1 LWESRLPGGEAIES
15 LDILRTKG
23 FFKVEGGAE
32 FVVQGVTDIFE
43 IKEVAAKPSEEKQIA
58 GKLVF
63 IGRGV
68 GRELQTAFEAFVGI

>member
-1 LWESRLPGGEAIES
+1 M
-15 LDILRTKG
+15 
-23 FFKVEGGAE
+23 
-32 FVVQGVTDIFE
+32 VQGVTDIFE